1 MKSLK
6 MANIKESAGE
16 ARIIYFIQTSLKY
29 SLENDPFGKALCF
42 SWQMLRG
49 TLWNKGKN
57 T

>member
-49 TLWNKGKN
+49 TLWNTGKN